1 MKRFYPVLALSALAA
16 AATVAMAQQAP
27 PPAEPPASTAP
38 QDQNQ
43 TPSPQEQSPDSS
55 TAPSDPNASPSSE
68 SRQQTLMKEC
78 MTQVAAANPGLAQ
91 KDIQNFCDKEVSQT
105 PPQG

>member
-1 MKRFYPVLALSALAA
+1 MKRFSAVLALTALAA
-16 AATVAMAQQAP
+16 AATVAMAQQP
-27 PPAEPPASTAP
+27 PPPSEPPASTTP

-43 TPSPQEQSPDSS
+43 SPSPQDQSPNES
-55 TAPSDPNASPSSE
+55 TDPGASPNSE

-78 MTQVAAANPGLAQ
+78 MTQIAAANPGLAQ
-91 KDIQNFCDKEVSQT
+91 RDIQNFCDKEVNQA

>member
-1 MKRFYPVLALSALAA
+1 MKRFSAVLAVSALAA
-16 AATVAMAQQAP
+16 AATLAMAQQPP
-27 PPAEPPASTAP
+27 PPAEPPASTTP
-38 QDQNQ
+38 QDQSQ
-43 TPSPQEQSPDSS
+43 SPQDQAPDTS
-55 TAPSDPNASPSSE
+55 TAPSDPSAGPNSE

-91 KDIQNFCDKEVSQT
+91 KDIQNFCDKEVNQA

>member
-1 MKRFYPVLALSALAA
+1 MKSFSAVLAVTALSVAG
-16 AATVAMAQQAP
+16 TVAMAQQPP

-38 QDQNQ
+38 QDQ
-43 TPSPQEQSPDSS
+43 TPSQQDRSPNSS
-55 TAPSDPNASPSSE
+55 TTPSDPSASPTSE

-78 MTQVAAANPGLAQ
+78 MSQVAAANPGLAQ
-91 KDIQNFCDKEVSQT
+91 KDIQNFCDKEVNQA